1 MYVTRTPQEHRTDT
15 YNGRTYNTRMAT
27 YTRGARGV
35 HTPNALRRFA
45 RGRRARRRRSHSAVT
60 RRHATSTL
68 DDASS
73 QGRGGAPTSASTPLP
88 ACPAAAE
95 PRAMRAVIELD
106 LPADHTDRGWS
117 APTQIAARR
126 RPADSQT
133 SRAVDIDEAPF
144 SPPGRPFDRARRLRR
159 LGRLP
164 HDACGH
170 PARDDT
176 AFPAGSERARL
187 QNRPVRG
194 RKGRGW
200 DRRCAL
206 RRRQGAEGR
215 RTTQKKPSREC
226 PRGGWKK
233 ISSRS
238 STRRSWWPTSGRSLK
253 WLRRPGPTT

>member
-1 MYVTRTPQEHRTDT
+1 MSSNYIFSLHIAQPHAKTD
-15 YNGRTYNTRMAT
+15 
-27 YTRGARGV
+27 
-35 HTPNALRRFA
+35 RRK
-45 RGRRARRRRSHSAVT
+45 RPGRRHITSDGIAHTRHVCDAHTTGAQDRYIQRAHIQHAHGDLHARCAGCAHTECTPPVRARPPRSPPPLAQRRHAPPCPC
-60 RRHATSTL
+60 HATSTL

-95 PRAMRAVIELD
+95 TRAMRAVIELD

-170 PARDDT
+170 PARRHRL
-176 AFPAGSERARL
+176 PRRKRAR
-187 QNRPVRG
+187 QAPESTG
-194 RKGRGW
+194 Q
-200 DRRCAL
+200 
-206 RRRQGAEGR
+206 RQ
-215 RTTQKKPSREC
+215 KRE
-226 PRGGWKK
+226 RLG
-233 ISSRS
+233 
-238 STRRSWWPTSGRSLK
+238 
-253 WLRRPGPTT
+253 